1 LEGRSVVRSSTV
13 TFLQDAGVEE
23 DGLLD
28 VDAGDGVD
36 VRRVADARVE
46 VRTGLQ
52 DSEVHATV
60 VPLPRRTRVD

>member
-52 DSEVHATV
+52 DGEVHATV
-60 VPLPRRTRVD
+60 ASLPRRTRVD